1 MRPRPQKP
9 GESDQEYRA
18 MVDDLNDKWLSGN
31 MGGNDSPKVDKK
43 PSVKRGRT
51 PKPPSPP

>member
-43 PSVKRGRT
+43 PSV
-51 PKPPSPP
+51 